1 MRKLLENKKLRVMF
15 MVVKA
20 FTTLLVCI
28 IVSIIFVQRVSNNKI
43 TLGGYSI
50 YTIVSES
57 MLPKYEIGDMII
69 SKKTSLDNIKLYD
82 DVVYMGL
89 KGDFQDKIVTHQVID
104 IKNSLLKGGLKEGIS
119 TTIEKGIELGKS
131 ITGIFTGKFENVS
144 QAQNAIKNGGIIDG
158 ISDVLDSTLNYTV
171 KKGLIPSSIGTL
183 IRQGKN
189 VILDNVSNNIETE
202 FANQLDNIGKL
213 GKYENNWKNYYQNQD
228 FDGMEREYEKIKDRL
243 KQTLPLEETL
253 KQARQI
259 ENLHL
264 IIKNNGH
271 NFNLT
276 EEQKKLAEILIK

>member
-1 MRKLLENKKLRVMF
+1 MVNELTINNQLNNNELVTEKEQKGFLSSAMGKVVNTAIDLGLRWVLPDFVEN
-15 MVVKA
+15 
-20 FTTLLVCI
+20 
-28 IVSIIFVQRVSNNKI
+28 
-43 TLGGYSI
+43 
-50 YTIVSES
+50 
-57 MLPKYEIGDMII
+57 
-69 SKKTSLDNIKLYD
+69 
-82 DVVYMGL
+82 
-89 KGDFQDKIVTHQVID
+89 QVID
-104 IKNSLLKGGLKEGIS
+104 IKNSLLKGGLKEGIN

-131 ITGIFTGKFENVS
+131 VTGIFTGKFESVS
-144 QAQNAIKNGGIIDG
+144 QAQNTIKNGGIIDG
-158 ISDVLDSTLNYTV
+158 VSDVIDSALNYTV
-171 KKGLIPSSIGTL
+171 KKGLIPSKVGTL

-202 FANQLDNIGKL
+202 FANQLDNIEKL

-228 FDGMEREYEKIKDRL
+228 FNGMEREYEKIKDRL

-264 IIKNNGH
+264 IIKNNGQ

>member
-1 MRKLLENKKLRVMF
+1 MVNELTLNNNPINNNELVTEKEQNGFLNTTMGKVVNTAIDLGLRWILPDFVEN
-15 MVVKA
+15 
-20 FTTLLVCI
+20 
-28 IVSIIFVQRVSNNKI
+28 
-43 TLGGYSI
+43 
-50 YTIVSES
+50 
-57 MLPKYEIGDMII
+57 
-69 SKKTSLDNIKLYD
+69 
-82 DVVYMGL
+82 
-89 KGDFQDKIVTHQVID
+89 QVID

-171 KKGLIPSSIGTL
+171 KKGLIPSNIGTL

>member
-1 MRKLLENKKLRVMF
+1 MYKR
-15 MVVKA
+15 
-20 FTTLLVCI
+20 
-28 IVSIIFVQRVSNNKI
+28 Q
-43 TLGGYSI
+43 
-50 YTIVSES
+50 
-57 MLPKYEIGDMII
+57 
-69 SKKTSLDNIKLYD
+69 
-82 DVVYMGL
+82 
-89 KGDFQDKIVTHQVID
+89 
-104 IKNSLLKGGLKEGIS
+104 
-119 TTIEKGIELGKS
+119 
-131 ITGIFTGKFENVS
+131 
-144 QAQNAIKNGGIIDG
+144 
-158 ISDVLDSTLNYTV
+158 TLNYTV